1 MQQDRL
7 TFTHLKEEYVICI
20 CEGAAEQAIIELL
33 LDHNSLVFAHDNLVG
48 REVTR
53 KRKSSEIQ
61 SSFLNRAY
69 QRRVNIL
76 RILDSKKD
84 SFKLPPLYAERYPV
98 HNIYTRP
105 EIEMLLIIAEGQVE
119 KYLQKDKTRYKP
131 GSYCAEILFPG
142 EHIKS
147 REFIQDYF
155 ADINKLHNVIRL
167 YHEQS
172 GKRGEANLFHLL
184 SKSFIWTP

>member
-7 TFTHLKEEYVICI
+7 TFIHLKEEYVICI
-20 CEGAAEQAIIELL
+20 CEGATEQAIIELL

-84 SFKLPPLYAERYPV
+84 SFKLPALYAERYPV

-105 EIEMLLIIAEGQVE
+105 EIEMLLIIAEGQVD

-131 GSYCAEILFPG
+131 SSYCAEILFPG

-155 ADINKLHNVIRL
+155 ADINKLHNAIRL
-167 YHEQS
+167 YHEQA

>member
-1 MQQDRL
+1 MQQDGL
-7 TFTHLKEEYVICI
+7 NFDHLKDEYVICI

-33 LDHNSLVFAHDNLVG
+33 LDHTSLVFSKDNLVG
-48 REVTR
+48 KEVTR
-53 KRKSSEIQ
+53 KRKSFEIQ
-61 SSFLNRAY
+61 TAFLNRAY

-84 SFKLPPLYAERYPV
+84 TFKLPPLYRERYPV

-131 GSYCAEILFPG
+131 SSYCAEVLFPG
-142 EHIKS
+142 KHIKS

-155 ADINKLHNVIRL
+155 ADINKLHNAIRL
-167 YHEQS
+167 YHEQA
-172 GKRGEANLFHLL
+172 GKRGEAHLFHLL
-184 SKSFIWTP
+184 SKSLIWTP

>member
-1 MQQDRL
+1 MQQDGL
-7 TFTHLKEEYVICI
+7 NFDHLKEEYVICI

-119 KYLQKDKTRYKP
+119 KYLQKVSWSSVFVTRVSNKLMLNTSLRIAYDSRYKNAVVHGCIWYKQNAP
-131 GSYCAEILFPG
+131 LRDREIPHL
-142 EHIKS
+142 
-147 REFIQDYF
+147 DT
-155 ADINKLHNVIRL
+155 
-167 YHEQS
+167 HEDKFLRS
-172 GKRGEANLFHLL
+172 SAY
-184 SKSFIWTP
+184 

>member
-1 MQQDRL
+1 MPRDGL
-7 TFTHLKEEYVICI
+7 NFDHLKKEYVICI

-76 RILDSKKD
+76 RILDSKRIP
-84 SFKLPPLYAERYPV
+84 SNSHPSMQNAILCITSTHAQKLR
-98 HNIYTRP
+98 
-105 EIEMLLIIAEGQVE
+105 
-119 KYLQKDKTRYKP
+119 
-131 GSYCAEILFPG
+131 CC
-142 EHIKS
+142 
-147 REFIQDYF
+147 
-155 ADINKLHNVIRL
+155 
-167 YHEQS
+167 
-172 GKRGEANLFHLL
+172 
-184 SKSFIWTP
+184 

>member
-1 MQQDRL
+1 MQQDGL
-7 TFTHLKEEYVICI
+7 NFDHLKEEYVICI
-20 CEGAAEQAIIELL
+20 CEGAAEQAIMELL
-33 LDHNSLVFAHDNLVG
+33 LDHTSLIFKRENLVG
-48 REVTR
+48 REITR
-53 KRKSSEIQ
+53 KRKVSEIQ
-61 SSFLNRAY
+61 TSFLNRAY

-84 SFKLPPLYAERYPV
+84 SFKLPSLYAERYPV

-131 GSYCAEILFPG
+131 SSYCAEILFPG

-155 ADINKLHNVIRL
+155 ADINKLHNAIRL
-167 YHEQS
+167 YHEQA
-172 GKRGEANLFHLL
+172 GKRGEAHLFHLL

>member
-7 TFTHLKEEYVICI
+7 TFIHLKEEYVICI

-33 LDHNSLVFAHDNLVG
+33 LDHNSLVFAPDNLVG

-53 KRKSSEIQ
+53 KRKASEIQ

-84 SFKLPPLYAERYPV
+84 SFKLPPLYAERFPV
-98 HNIYTRP
+98 HNIYTHP
-105 EIEMLLIIAEGQVE
+105 EIEMLLIIAEGQSE
-119 KYLQKDKTRYKP
+119 KYLQKEKSRYKP
-131 GSYCAEILFPG
+131 SAYCAEVLFPG
-142 EHIKS
+142 KHIKS
-147 REFIQDYF
+147 CEFIQDYF
-155 ADINKLHNVIRL
+155 ADINKLHNAIRL
-167 YHEQS
+167 YHEQA

-184 SKSFIWTP
+184 SKSLIWMP

>member
-1 MQQDRL
+1 MQQDGL
-7 TFTHLKEEYVICI
+7 NFGCLKDEYVICI
-20 CEGAAEQAIIELL
+20 CECAAEQAIIELL

-119 KYLQKDKTRYKP
+119 KYLQKVSWSSVFVTRV
-131 GSYCAEILFPG
+131 SNQLMSNISL
-142 EHIKS
+142 
-147 REFIQDYF
+147 
-155 ADINKLHNVIRL
+155 
-167 YHEQS
+167 
-172 GKRGEANLFHLL
+172 
-184 SKSFIWTP
+184 

>member
-1 MQQDRL
+1 MQQDGL
-7 TFTHLKEEYVICI
+7 NFDHLKEEYVICI

-48 REVTR
+48 REITR

-69 QRRVNIL
+69 QRQVNIL

-84 SFKLPPLYAERYPV
+84 SFKLPPLY
-98 HNIYTRP
+98 TRP
-105 EIEMLLIIAEGQVE
+105 EIEMLLIIAEGQIE
-119 KYLQKDKTRYKP
+119 KYLQKEKSRYKP
-131 GSYCAEILFPG
+131 STYCAEILFPG

-147 REFIQDYF
+147 RDFIQNYF
-155 ADINKLHNVIRL
+155 TDIEKLYNAIRL
-167 YHEQS
+167 YHEQA
-172 GKRGEANLFHLL
+172 GKRGEAHLFHLL
-184 SKSFIWTP
+184 SKSLIWTP

>member
-33 LDHNSLVFAHDNLVG
+33 LDHNSLVFTHDNLVG
-48 REVTR
+48 REITR
-53 KRKSSEIQ
+53 KRKASEIQ
-61 SSFLNRAY
+61 DSFLNLAY
-69 QRRVNIL
+69 QRQVNIL

-84 SFKLPPLYAERYPV
+84 SFKLPSLYAERFPV

-105 EIEMLLIIAEGQVE
+105 EIEMLLIIAEGQSE
-119 KYLQKDKTRYKP
+119 NYLQKEKSRYKP
-131 GSYCAEILFPG
+131 SAYCAEVLFPG
-142 EHIKS
+142 KHIKS

-155 ADINKLHNVIRL
+155 ADINKLHNAIRL
-167 YHEQS
+167 YHEQA
-172 GKRGEANLFHLL
+172 GKRGEAHLFHLL
-184 SKSFIWTP
+184 SKSLIWTP

>member
-1 MQQDRL
+1 MQQDGL
-7 TFTHLKEEYVICI
+7 NFGCLKDEYVICI

-84 SFKLPPLYAERYPV
+84 SFKLPSLYAERYPV

-131 GSYCAEILFPG
+131 SSYCAEILFPG

-155 ADINKLHNVIRL
+155 ADINKLHNAIRL
-167 YHEQS
+167 YHEQA
-172 GKRGEANLFHLL
+172 GKRGEAHLFHLL

>member
-7 TFTHLKEEYVICI
+7 TFIHLKEEYVICI

-33 LDHNSLVFAHDNLVG
+33 LDHNSLVFAPDNLVG

-53 KRKSSEIQ
+53 KRKASEIQ

-84 SFKLPPLYAERYPV
+84 SFKLPPLYAERFPV
-98 HNIYTRP
+98 HNIYTHP
-105 EIEMLLIIAEGQVE
+105 EIEMLLIIAEGQSE
-119 KYLQKDKTRYKP
+119 KYLQKEKSRYKP
-131 GSYCAEILFPG
+131 SAYCAEVLFPG
-142 EHIKS
+142 KHIKS

-155 ADINKLHNVIRL
+155 ADINKLHNAIRL
-167 YHEQS
+167 YHEQA

-184 SKSFIWTP
+184 SKSLIWMP

>member
-20 CEGAAEQAIIELL
+20 CEGAAEQTIIELL
-33 LDHNSLVFAHDNLVG
+33 LDHNSLAFAHDNLVG

-84 SFKLPPLYAERYPV
+84 SFKLPSLYAERYPV

-105 EIEMLLIIAEGQVE
+105 EIEMLLIIAEGQSK
-119 KYLQKDKTRYKP
+119 KYLQKEKSRYKP
-131 GSYCAEILFPG
+131 SAYCAEVLFPG
-142 EHIKS
+142 KHIKS

-155 ADINKLHNVIRL
+155 TDINKLHNAIRL
-167 YHEQS
+167 YHEQA
-172 GKRGEANLFHLL
+172 GKQGEAHLFHLL
-184 SKSFIWTP
+184 SKSLIWTP

>member
-7 TFTHLKEEYVICI
+7 TFIHLKEEYVICI

-33 LDHNSLVFAHDNLVG
+33 LDHNSLVFTHDNLVG
-48 REVTR
+48 REITR
-53 KRKSSEIQ
+53 KRKASEIQ
-61 SSFLNRAY
+61 DSFLNLAY
-69 QRRVNIL
+69 QRQVNIL

-131 GSYCAEILFPG
+131 SSYCTEILFPG

-147 REFIQDYF
+147 RDFIQRYF
-155 ADINKLHNVIRL
+155 ADIDKLHNAIRL

-172 GKRGEANLFHLL
+172 GKRGEAHLFHLL
-184 SKSFIWTP
+184 SANLIWTP

>member
-1 MQQDRL
+1 MQQDGL
-7 TFTHLKEEYVICI
+7 NFDHLKEEYVICI

-84 SFKLPPLYAERYPV
+84 SFKLPPLYAERYLV

-131 GSYCAEILFPG
+131 SSYCAEVLFPG
-142 EHIKS
+142 KHIKS

-155 ADINKLHNVIRL
+155 ADINKLHNAIRL
-167 YHEQS
+167 YHEQA
-172 GKRGEANLFHLL
+172 GKRGEAHLFHLL
-184 SKSFIWTP
+184 SKSLIWTP